1 MKIENK
7 TVVMAVP
14 SQTEVTLYFDDGT
27 TMVLPSDSHF
37 THEVIEKIKPAL
49 EKGEKIT
56 LNMESKTIDIFSE
69 FEKKTN
75 GLVKFF
81 RVAKKALLGLGD
93 EPTMEKVA
101 SIQLPLNAFNLDNEQ
116 ETIVAVVENP
126 EANEIAQ
133 EDLEAAAEL
142 HDSLV
147 QETKPS
153 EPEEEPAQPEAIPV
167 MDAVPAPKPAPQ
179 KKTHTVIPGA
189 ENLKNQVAYFGGDVD
204 HKGFMLFMQRLAKVQ
219 EARQHSA
226 QELLDFMR
234 KGDLPI
240 ADDGC
245 IVAYKRLKR
254 KQGPILVDSHTGKV
268 TQRVGSRVFM
278 KPEMVDPNRRN
289 ECSNG
294 LHIGRRDYM
303 GSFSGDVIIICK
315 IHPEDVIAVPQDYSG
330 SKMRCAGYDIVAE
343 LSVSAYQS
351 VIKGQKMT
359 DGGDNEASIML
370 TKILRGDH
378 PKVDQLVEIT
388 GQNGNGLKITELG
401 NKHKVTEPVEEVPVQ
416 PTKAL
421 DDVEAIVAKAD
432 PKKISPKALKESAK
446 KAPAKVE
453 MTAEQ
458 KLAKKEWPNVLNGT
472 ITKVAL
478 AKKCKTSSRSLER
491 WAKKFNF

>member
-1 MKIENK
+1 
-7 TVVMAVP
+7 
-14 SQTEVTLYFDDGT
+14 
-27 TMVLPSDSHF
+27 
-37 THEVIEKIKPAL
+37 
-49 EKGEKIT
+49 
-56 LNMESKTIDIFSE
+56 
-69 FEKKTN
+69 
-75 GLVKFF
+75 
-81 RVAKKALLGLGD
+81 
-93 EPTMEKVA
+93 
-101 SIQLPLNAFNLDNEQ
+101 
-116 ETIVAVVENP
+116 
-126 EANEIAQ
+126 
-133 EDLEAAAEL
+133 
-142 HDSLV
+142 
-147 QETKPS
+147 
-153 EPEEEPAQPEAIPV
+153 
-167 MDAVPAPKPAPQ
+167 
-179 KKTHTVIPGA
+179 
-189 ENLKNQVAYFGGDVD
+189 
-204 HKGFMLFMQRLAKVQ
+204 
-219 EARQHSA
+219 
-226 QELLDFMR
+226 MR

-254 KQGPILVDSHTGKV
+254 KNGPILVDSHTGRV

-303 GSFSGDVIIICK
+303 GNFSGDVIIICK

-343 LSVSAYQS
+343 LSVTAYQS

-388 GQNGNGLKITELG
+388 GQKGQGLEITQVGRSKL
-401 NKHKVTEPVEEVPVQ
+401 KPEPVEEVPVQ

-421 DDVEAIVAKAD
+421 DDIKIIVTKAD
-432 PKKISPKALKESAK
+432 PKKISPKALKESTK
-446 KAPAKVE
+446 KAPANLE